1 LLRNRTW
8 DARRATVGPYV
19 AAISGL
25 RRSLR
30 VSSAGVCSTA
40 STGRGI
46 LPSWSCEFDS
56 RHPLHNKTPSQ
67 GNIGTSSKHC
77 GDSTP
82 EISSWSR
89 GSMFLPDLDD
99 KPPCH
104 THFSIA
110 RSTAPRIPKPRFRA
124 IIGQLRF
131 RRPGKYLGGGP
142 PEAVPYTAAKEA
154 DPRRVRG
161 RRPPSHGSD
170 TPHGSGSTSPGGSS
184 QAPLAAGLRTTR
196 LDGPVMHANG

>member
-1 LLRNRTW
+1 
-8 DARRATVGPYV
+8 V

-89 GSMFLPDLDD
+89 GSMFLLDLDD

-104 THFSIA
+104 THFSMA
-110 RSTAPRIPKPRFRA
+110 RSTAPRILKPRFRA
-124 IIGQLRF
+124 IIGPLRF
-131 RRPGKYLGGGP
+131 RRPGKYLGMDRRKQSRTQRSKRLIHCGC
-142 PEAVPYTAAKEA
+142 VDA
-154 DPRRVRG
+154 D
-161 RRPPSHGSD
+161 RPPTD
-170 TPHGSGSTSPGGSS
+170 QMLRHGSGSTSPGGSG
-184 QAPLAAGLRTTR
+184 QAPWQLVCAPRGST
-196 LDGPVMHANG
+196 VQ